1 MNNVRMSRILP
12 EEFKFLIFVVL
23 LLLVGNEK
31 PQRRGSVGSLDSGTG
46 ISLSFHSTSASTG
59 SRNCDPKI
67 RQMMQQQQQPNFHGQ
82 NVVMQ
87 HNQNQSGVSTQ
98 GPLFTR
104 HNKLTSRTS
113 SDGQMTPSP
122 STKSLSTSNS
132 GSFSGRSTEV

>member
-1 MNNVRMSRILP
+1 MNNVRMSRIHP
-12 EEFKFLIFVVL
+12 EEFNFTSCCSF
-23 LLLVGNEK
+23 LVGNEK

-59 SRNCDPKI
+59 SRNCDPKV
-67 RQMMQQQQQPNFHGQ
+67 RQMMQQQQPNFHGQ

-113 SDGQMTPSP
+113 LDGQMTPSP
-122 STKSLSTSNS
+122 STKSLSNSNS